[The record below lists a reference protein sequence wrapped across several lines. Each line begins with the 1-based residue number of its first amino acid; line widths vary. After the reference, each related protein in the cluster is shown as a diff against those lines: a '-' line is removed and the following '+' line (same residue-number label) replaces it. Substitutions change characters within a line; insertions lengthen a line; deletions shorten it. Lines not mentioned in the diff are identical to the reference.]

1 MIVVGNLENPDGD
14 RWRQP
19 PLMFSVFPAGIFM
32 RLVFNPLQPHSLQC
46 MGAILFAFFF
56 FFLLHPMT

>member
-1 MIVVGNLENPDGD
+1 MIIVGNLEHPDGD

-19 PLMFSVFPAGIFM
+19 PLMFSVFPAGLFM
-32 RLVFNPLQPHSLQC
+32 RLVFNPLQLHSLQC
-46 MGAILFAFFF
+46 MGAILFAIF